1 MTGRIS
7 RRDALAG
14 IGLAVGSAGCAGRA
28 RNIAGR
34 ESSAQLVLEIRTTP
48 ADEDPNGIRI
58 ARALAENLDA
68 VGVDARIETMNGTD
82 LRRTVLLNH
91 DFDVYVGQYT
101 EVLPFDPDVL
111 YGLTHSKFT
120 AEAGWQNPFGFTDL
134 DVDELLE
141 EQRAADESDRARIV
155 SELQESMCEKQPF
168 TVVAFPDALAAARTD
183 RFVGWET
190 GPPISA
196 TGLLTM
202 DFIDERSGDDGDP
215 VTLRLATADGRISE
229 NWNPIA
235 AEYRRYGTFMS
246 MLYDRLAIVDD
257 GATVPWLA
265 REWEWTDPET
275 LEIGLRDSTWHDGEP
290 LTAEDVAFTYEF
302 LRDTSMGGTEM
313 PVPSP
318 QFRGRGSIV
327 ESADA
332 VDDSTVRLVVAETDE
347 TVAERALQVPI
358 LPRHV
363 WIDRAETA
371 TVGGFELDTETT
383 EALVTPNEDPVGSGP
398 MRFVEST
405 PGERVVFERNPDHFL
420 VRAGSVDS
428 ADAETGEEAE
438 TDGDS
443 AESTTGTEEEESIPE
458 PYRGKPE
465 FDRLEVAIVG
475 SDVSAVQWVA
485 DGYADGTVSNLGP
498 DSVPRIGRES
508 DARLVSTQSA
518 AFYYVGYNA
527 RRAPLSN
534 PRFRGIVASLVDK
547 STIVDDAFAGYARP
561 ATSPLATS
569 PEWVPGNLRWD
580 DDREEDPVHPF
591 RGKDGSLDAE
601 ATREALREIGYRFD
615 ESGRL
620 LARDQ

>member
-1 MTGRIS
+1 MTRRIS
-7 RRDALAG
+7 RRRALAG

-34 ESSAQLVLEIRTTP
+34 EGSSQLVLEIRTTP

-58 ARALAENLDA
+58 ARALAENLTD
-68 VGVDARIETMNGTD
+68 VGIDARIETMNGTD
-82 LRRTVLLNH
+82 LHRTVLLNH

-120 AEAGWQNPFGFTDL
+120 AEPGWQNPFGLTDL
-134 DVDELLE
+134 DVDELLDG
-141 EQRAADESDRARIV
+141 QRAADESDRPRIV
-155 SELQESMCEKQPF
+155 SDLQEAVCEKQPF

-196 TGLLTM
+196 TGLISLDHVEEGT
-202 DFIDERSGDDGDP
+202 DDGEP
-215 VTLRLATADGRISE
+215 VTLRLTTTDGRVST
-229 NWNPIA
+229 NWNPLA

-246 MLYDRLAIVDD
+246 LLYDRLAIVDD
-257 GATVPWLA
+257 GTTVPWLA
-265 REWEWTDPET
+265 REWEWRDSET
-275 LEIGLRDSTWHDGEP
+275 LEVELRDATWHDGEP
-290 LTAEDVAFTYEF
+290 LTAEDVAFTYTF
-302 LRDTSMGGTEM
+302 LRDTSMGNTET
-313 PVPSP
+313 PVPAP

-327 ESADA
+327 ESATA
-332 VDDSTVRLVVAETDE
+332 VDDSTVRLAVSAAGEG
-347 TVAERALQVPI
+347 VAERALQVPI
-358 LPRHV
+358 LPEHV
-363 WIDRAETA
+363 WSDRAETA
-371 TVGGFELDTETT
+371 TVGGFEFDTETT
-383 EALVTPNEDPVGSGP
+383 EALVTANEDPVGSGP

-405 PGERVVFERNPDHFL
+405 PDERVVFERNSDHFL
-420 VRAGSVDS
+420 VRSGSEGGGGDGSMAGTDDGRSVLD
-428 ADAETGEEAE
+428 
-438 TDGDS
+438 
-443 AESTTGTEEEESIPE
+443 
-458 PYRGKPE
+458 PYRGKPD
-465 FDRLEVAIVG
+465 FDRIEVSIVG

-508 DARLVSTQSA
+508 DTRLVSTQSA

-534 PRFRGIVASLVDK
+534 PRFRGVLASLVDK
-547 STIVDDAFAGYARP
+547 STIVDDAFSGYARP
-561 ATSPLATS
+561 ATSPLAMS
-569 PEWVPGNLRWD
+569 PEWVPESVRWD
-580 DDREEDPVHPF
+580 ADREKDAVYPF
-591 RGKDGSLDAE
+591 RGEDGSLDVE

-615 ESGRL
+615 ESDRL